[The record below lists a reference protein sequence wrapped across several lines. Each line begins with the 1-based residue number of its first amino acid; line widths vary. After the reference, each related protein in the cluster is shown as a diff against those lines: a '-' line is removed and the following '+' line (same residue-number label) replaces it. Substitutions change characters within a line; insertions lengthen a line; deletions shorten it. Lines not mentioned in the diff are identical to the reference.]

1 MKRRAWNIHE
11 RFLRHIWS
19 KQYLE
24 TDLQTT
30 DGRLLKV
37 LNTGQLNSDG
47 GPDFLN
53 AKVKIGTITF
63 SGDIEIHRTIFD
75 WFQHQHQ
82 EDPRYN
88 IVVLHVVLEAGNKFS
103 PTLVKSGREIPVLI
117 LGNFLS
123 ESIHTI
129 WQKAILDERVKKSG
143 TIRCYNNNDALSSEL
158 IDCWLTKLA
167 VERLELKLRR
177 FEERLKQLAHEK
189 RMMVRE
195 RQRPYGE
202 PPLEGEHDEIPL
214 PLPELT
220 QKDFAQKE
228 LWEQVLYEGVMEG
241 LGYSK
246 NREPFVRLAQ
256 SVTLKIIGDLGAES
270 EGDRIQALL
279 FGVAGLIPKLNSLK
293 EKESRDYVRRLA
305 HEWKVLQP
313 SFHSEILHLAD
324 WQFFPTRPSNF
335 PTLRIAAACVLINK
349 FFFEDLFRHII
360 QTIKA
365 NSPEG
370 EKERTLIQLFS
381 IETDDFWKHHYH
393 FDDAAPKNVTAL
405 GTMRIREIIINAVL
419 PVTLLYARIFKDIN
433 VRECALH
440 VYQALPASEDNSI
453 TRLMEKQLLKGRH
466 SQEHVSH
473 QQAVIQLYKYYCLE
487 GRCAECEFGQKLFV

>member
-1 MKRRAWNIHE
+1 MKRHAWNIHE

-19 KQYLE
+19 NQYLK
-24 TDLQTT
+24 TALQTA
-30 DGRLLKV
+30 DGKALRV
-37 LNTGQLNSDG
+37 IDVGQLNSDS

-53 AKVKIGTITF
+53 AKVRVGNITYV
-63 SGDIEIHRTIFD
+63 GDIEIHRTTFD

-88 IVVLHVVLEAGNKFS
+88 KVVLHVVLEAGYQFP

-129 WQKAILDERVKKSG
+129 WQKAILDERAMKSD
-143 TIRCYNNNDALSSEL
+143 TIRCFKKNDTLSPEL
-158 IDCWLTKLA
+158 LNRWLTKLA

-195 RQRPYGE
+195 RQQPYGE
-202 PPLEGEHDEIPL
+202 PPLEGEHDEIP
-214 PLPELT
+214 PSLPELT
-220 QKDFAQKE
+220 QKDFSQKE

-256 SVTLKIIGDLGAES
+256 SVSLKMIGDLGAGSGE
-270 EGDRIQALL
+270 DRIQALL

-305 HEWKVLQP
+305 REWKVLKP
-313 SFHSEILHLAD
+313 SFHSEILHFAD

-335 PTLRIAAACVLINK
+335 PTLRMAAAYALINK
-349 FFFEDLFRHII
+349 FFFDDLFRRII
-360 QTIKA
+360 QTIKT
-365 NSPEG
+365 NSSEG
-370 EKERTLIQLFS
+370 EKERELIRLFN
-381 IETDDFWKHHYH
+381 IETNDFWKHHYN
-393 FDDAAPKNVTAL
+393 FDKASPKNVTAI

-419 PVTLLYARIFKDIN
+419 PVALLYARIFKDIT
-433 VRECALH
+433 VRECALR
-440 VYQALPASEDNSI
+440 VYLSLPASEDNLI
-453 TRLMEKQLLKGRH
+453 TRFMEKQLLKGRH
-466 SQEHVSH
+466 PQEHVGH

-487 GRCAECEFGQKLFV
+487 ERCSECELGQKLFV

>member
-19 KQYLE
+19 KQYLKNKLA
-24 TDLQTT
+24 TA
-30 DGRLLKV
+30 DGRALTV
-37 LNTGQLNSDG
+37 LHVGQLNSDG

-53 AKVKIGTITF
+53 AKVRVGNITYA
-63 SGDIEIHRTIFD
+63 GDIEIHRTTFD

-88 IVVLHVVLEAGNKFS
+88 KVVLHVVLETGYKFS
-103 PTLVKSGREIPVLI
+103 PTLVKSGREIPVLV

-143 TIRCYNNNDALSSEL
+143 TIRCFNNNDALSSEL

-202 PPLEGEHDEIPL
+202 PPLEGEHDEIPP

-220 QKDFAQKE
+220 QKDFSQKE

-256 SVTLKIIGDLGAES
+256 SVTLKMIGDLRTGNG
-270 EGDRIQALL
+270 GDRIQSLL

-305 HEWKVLQP
+305 REWKVLRP
-313 SFHSEILHLAD
+313 SFHYEIIHLAD

-335 PTLRIAAACVLINK
+335 PTLRMAAACALINK
-349 FFFEDLFRHII
+349 FFSDDLFRHII
-360 QTIKA
+360 QTIKT
-365 NSPEG
+365 SSSEG
-370 EKERTLIQLFS
+370 EKERELIRLFS
-381 IETDDFWKHHYH
+381 TETNDFWKHHYN
-393 FDDAAPKNVTAL
+393 FDEAAPKNVTAL

-419 PVTLLYARIFKDIN
+419 PVTLLYARIFKDKT
-433 VRECALH
+433 VRECALR
-440 VYQALPASEDNSI
+440 VYLSLPATEDNSI
-453 TRLMEKQLLKGRH
+453 TRFMEKQLLKGRH
-466 SQEHVSH
+466 PQEHVSH
-473 QQAVIQLYKYYCLE
+473 QQAVIQLYKYYCSE
-487 GRCAECEFGQKLFV
+487 GRCPECELGQKLFV

>member
-19 KQYLE
+19 NQYLK
-24 TDLQTT
+24 TTLQTV
-30 DGRLLKV
+30 DGKALRV
-37 LNTGQLNSDG
+37 IDVGQLNSDS

-53 AKVKIGTITF
+53 AKVRVGKITYA
-63 SGDIEIHRTIFD
+63 GDIEIHRTTFD

-88 IVVLHVVLEAGNKFS
+88 KVVLHVVLEAGEKFS
-103 PTLVKSGREIPVLI
+103 PTLVKSGREIPVLV
-117 LGNFLS
+117 LGKFLS

-143 TIRCYNNNDALSSEL
+143 TIRCFKNNDTLSSEL

-189 RMMVRE
+189 RMIVRE

-202 PPLEGEHDEIPL
+202 PPLEGEHDEIPP

-220 QKDFAQKE
+220 QKDFSQKE

-256 SVTLKIIGDLGAES
+256 SVTLKMIEDLKAES
-270 EGDRIQALL
+270 GEDKIQALL
-279 FGVAGLIPKLNSLK
+279 FGAAGLIPKLKSLK

-305 HEWKVLQP
+305 REWKVLKP

-335 PTLRIAAACVLINK
+335 PTLRMAAACALINK
-349 FFFEDLFRHII
+349 FFFDDLFRHII
-360 QTIKA
+360 QTIKT
-365 NSPEG
+365 NSSEG
-370 EKERTLIQLFS
+370 EKERELIRLFS
-381 IETDDFWKHHYH
+381 IETNDFWKHHYN
-393 FDDAAPKNVTAL
+393 FDEAAPKNVTAL

-419 PVTLLYARIFKDIN
+419 PVTLLYARIFKDIT
-433 VRECALH
+433 VREYALR
-440 VYQALPASEDNSI
+440 VYMFLPASEDNSI

-466 SQEHVSH
+466 PQTHVSH

-487 GRCAECEFGQKLFV
+487 GRCPECELGQHLFV